1 MLDIKITP
9 AQALKPQ
16 PDPDKLVFGK
26 TFTDHMFLMDYTGG
40 QGWCPT
46 ARCPSSCP
54 AWCSTM
60 PRRFSRA

>member
-26 TFTDHMFLMDYTGG
+26 TFTDQEVPDHFII
-40 QGWCPT
+40 PEEN
-46 ARCPSSCP
+46 
-54 AWCSTM
+54 
-60 PRRFSRA
+60 